1 MIRVSCA
8 FKISEIFSGL
18 VAAFRL
24 QIITPV
30 QNPSATHIGEGE
42 PPIVLEEIRRKWT
55 GLEVIF
61 RKDDISKPTDWQILD
76 RRHVTVVHLGG
87 HMQRLETELDGFGGS
102 YGPALPGEVWTVPAG
117 RKYASHACGAAIR
130 YAVLLAEPDAP
141 DAIVGTKNGRT
152 EIAAL
157 AGVRDEFLYCALRKL
172 HTVARNA
179 DDISAMRS
187 QSLIQGIYLHLFRT
201 LGLAET
207 RHLKPQGSPLLNAKA
222 ARQLREFIFDRMGEQ
237 ITLADLAKLAGVT
250 THHLLIAFRK
260 AFGRTPAQYIIQQRL
275 RHAQRQ
281 LANTKKDITTIAIES
296 GFSSHSHLTACFHKH
311 LGTCPSA
318 FRKTVHFVAVR
329 QGSDNS

>member
-130 YAVLLAEPDAP
+130 YAVLLAEPDGA
-141 DAIVGTKNGRT
+141 GR
-152 EIAAL
+152 
-157 AGVRDEFLYCALRKL
+157 RR
-172 HTVARNA
+172 RNK
-179 DDISAMRS
+179 
-187 QSLIQGIYLHLFRT
+187 
-201 LGLAET
+201 EW
-207 RHLKPQGSPLLNAKA
+207 PN
-222 ARQLREFIFDRMGEQ
+222 
-237 ITLADLAKLAGVT
+237 
-250 THHLLIAFRK
+250 
-260 AFGRTPAQYIIQQRL
+260 
-275 RHAQRQ
+275 
-281 LANTKKDITTIAIES
+281 
-296 GFSSHSHLTACFHKH
+296 
-311 LGTCPSA
+311 
-318 FRKTVHFVAVR
+318 
-329 QGSDNS
+329 